1 MHFDLGKLF
10 SIQDDWKAALQEF
23 QAAVRI
29 DPSYMEAFDALG
41 FAQEAVGDEP
51 APSQATS
58 EPSPSMTL
66 PMAPSSPHTSI

>member
-41 FAQEAVGDEP
+41 FAQR
-51 APSQATS
+51 SRRR
-58 EPSPSMTL
+58 
-66 PMAPSSPHTSI
+66 